1 MAKEKKMVEKTRK
14 RTNEGEKRIPIEIPA
29 IATQIFGWQ
38 EVIKQQQE
46 AITKIA
52 KQAEAITAIAEPALE
67 KTVRNLQI
75 VHQQIS
81 NVAKQL
87 VERDFSPIVRQVALA
102 QSLTQQVL
110 RNVQSVISPDFFDS
124 LKRISEKYIEIE
136 QSDFEYKWL
145 NSVPHLFFIDV
156 YAEYNKGGND
166 KATEYLMKALQKE
179 STIEELKTNWEH
191 FGYYKQRKII
201 IDQALDAH
209 KEGKYALSTP
219 TLMTQIDGVFVQL
232 ALDLGVWVMKE
243 EPTGVKVV
251 TKKGGEKK
259 IEGIDDSFRY
269 YYGMFMGKHSV
280 RAGVLHGYDIDYA
293 SNDKLSAKVIWLL
306 FEALNVIEEIKNDHQ
321 KHLSKSKAV

>member
-1 MAKEKKMVEKTRK
+1 MVEKKRK
-14 RTNEGEKRIPIEIPA
+14 TTNGREKTSSIEIPA
-29 IATQIFGWQ
+29 LATQIFGW
-38 EVIKQQQE
+38 QE

-110 RNVQSVISPDFFDS
+110 RNVQSVISPEFFDS

-136 QSDFEYKWL
+136 QSDFEYNWL
-145 NSVPHLFFIDV
+145 NSVPQLFFIDV
-156 YAEYNKGGND
+156 YAEYNKGEND

-179 STIEELKTNWEH
+179 SSIEELKTNLEH

-209 KEGKYALSTP
+209 KEGKYALSIP
-219 TLMTQIDGVFVQL
+219 TLMAQIDGVFIQL
-232 ALDLGVWVMKE
+232 ALDLDAWVME
-243 EPTGVKVV
+243 DEPTGVKVV
-251 TKKGGEKK
+251 TKKGGKKK
-259 IEGIDDSFRY
+259 IEGIDDYFRN
-269 YYGMFMGKHSV
+269 YYGRLMGKHSV

-293 SNDKLSAKVIWLL
+293 SDDKLSAKVIWTL
-306 FEALNVIEEIKNDHQ
+306 FEALNLVEEIKKNQQ
-321 KHLSKSKAV
+321 KHLPKAI

>member
-1 MAKEKKMVEKTRK
+1 MAKEKKMAEEKRK
-14 RTNEGEKRIPIEIPA
+14 RTNEGKKISIEIPA
-29 IATQIFGWQ
+29 LATQIFGLQ
-38 EVIKQQQE
+38 ERIKQQLE

-52 KQAEAITAIAEPALE
+52 KQTEAITAIAEPAL
-67 KTVRNLQI
+67 KIAKDLQI
-75 VHQQIS
+75 VNHQFNIFA
-81 NVAKQL
+81 NQL
-87 VERDFSPIVRQVALA
+87 LELDFSPIVRQVSLA

-110 RNVQSVISPDFFDS
+110 RNVQSIIRPELFDS
-124 LKRISEKYIEIE
+124 LKRISGKYIEIE
-136 QSDFEYKWL
+136 KSDFEYKWL
-145 NSVPHLFFIDV
+145 NSAPYLFFEEV
-156 YAEYNKGGND
+156 YAEYKKGGNE

-179 STIEELKTNWEH
+179 SSIEELKTNWEH

-209 KEGKYALSTP
+209 KEGKYALSIP

-269 YYGMFMGKHSV
+269 YYGMFMGKDSV

-306 FEALNVIEEIKNDHQ
+306 FEALNVIEEIKKDHQ